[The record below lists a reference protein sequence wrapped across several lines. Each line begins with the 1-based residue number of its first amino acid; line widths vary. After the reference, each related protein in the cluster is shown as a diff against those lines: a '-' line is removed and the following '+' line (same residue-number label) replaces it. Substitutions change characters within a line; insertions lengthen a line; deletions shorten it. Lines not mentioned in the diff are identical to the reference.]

1 MGASIVEKK
10 YLFFIATPHYAYS
23 TIEKLL
29 NEFKASKKFNVIK
42 YNKYIHLLDQC
53 VFMISK
59 ASKISVWRE
68 YKCYFI
74 SVSEKTKIDFAVH
87 RLLVLEDGN
96 IKYKDL
102 YGFSEGKC
110 FRIKN
115 NIIKGKK
122 YDKGKYRNYD
132 NFSRGY
138 MFWIKK
144 DKKGEK
150 MVKYMYYNKSKYV
163 NFYLDNIKYKKE

>member
-1 MGASIVEKK
+1 
-10 YLFFIATPHYAYS
+10 
-23 TIEKLL
+23 
-29 NEFKASKKFNVIK
+29 
-42 YNKYIHLLDQC
+42 
-53 VFMISK
+53 MISK

-150 MVKYMYYNKSKYV
+150 MVKYMYYNKNLIS
-163 NFYLDNIKYKKE
+163 